1 MKKIA
6 LIGTAALVVDVVFG
20 NGMARATPVGIEITI
35 SSSGLPSITVPLILG
50 SSTPTMAVVDL
61 TTLNSELNLHGYLIN
76 FSSLGGTSTFPG
88 TAQSAGLT
96 LTGTVSVP
104 DGTFTITETEGSFT
118 APTGGA
124 TLTSVVGGSFLPGI
138 GNSQTSQSSLNT
150 TTLTP
155 LFTLTAPGS
164 GMTTIPVLI
173 PPVPFTLDNEVTIN
187 LATGEDT
194 FGVSA
199 SLNKAPLPAALP
211 LFATGIGGLGLL
223 GWRRK
228 RKAQAGA

>member
-6 LIGTAALVVDVVFG
+6 LIGTAALVVGVVFG
-20 NGMARATPVGIEITI
+20 NGMARANPVSIDITI
-35 SSSGLPSITVPLILG
+35 SSSGLPSIAVPLLG
-50 SSTPTMAVVDL
+50 TSTPTQATVDL
-61 TTLNSELNLHGYLIN
+61 TLLNSDLNGVPGYGGIN

-104 DGTFTITETEGSFT
+104 DGTFTITATEGGFT
-118 APTGGA
+118 ALIGGAA
-124 TLTSVVGGSFLPGI
+124 TLTSIVGGSFLPGN

-150 TTLTP
+150 TLTAP
-155 LFTLTAPGS
+155 FTLTAPGS

-173 PPVPFTLDNEVTIN
+173 PPVPFTLDNTVTIN

-199 SLNKAPLPAALP
+199 KLNVVTPLPATLP
-211 LFATGIGGLGLL
+211 LFATGLGGLGLL

-228 RKAQAGA
+228 RKARA